1 MSWGA
6 NSLEGKCRGEQIA
19 GGQTAGEQIAGEQIA
34 GYENTYPKCE
44 YIRELY

>member
-6 NSLEGKCRGEQIA
+6 NSLEGKCRGEQLA

-34 GYENTYPKCE
+34 WNHVFYHFRFKVSS
-44 YIRELY
+44 